1 MVSPQRTSLLSPLSQ
16 HPGPPQT
23 KGPLSNAQQSPLSL
37 SLSLILRHR
46 SPTRDRRSFLDLL
59 VGLWVARRS
68 PPVFMLPRS
77 TKCHDHPEL
86 WRDGRGPRQSRGSTS
101 ARKPAT
107 NPRPL
112 QRSCSL
118 SGHRF
123 SGGTARTTSTPS
135 PPPRSPFQRASRPRG
150 FSHPQ
155 IHKNQTPS
163 LQDLALRAQVIV
175 SRMPRTKLRGTLK
188 TKPAHVA
195 QATQSSPNRPNPRS
209 LP

>member
-37 SLSLILRHR
+37 SLTLRHR

-86 WRDGRGPRQSRGSTS
+86 WRDGRGPRQSRGSPS

-150 FSHPQ
+150 FSHTQ
-155 IHKNQTPS
+155 IHQIQSPS
-163 LQDLALRAQVIV
+163 LQDPAIRAQVIV
-175 SRMPRTKLRGTLK
+175 SLQSPVPKCGAQRTKTWARRPG
-188 TKPAHVA
+188 
-195 QATQSSPNRPNPRS
+195 TQSSPTRPNPRS